1 MRQVLGPGSLGRD
14 PQETAGAAGVGGGE
28 EALDLGSRHAWPGQL
43 AQQTPT
49 SYGRMQVTR

>member
-1 MRQVLGPGSLGRD
+1 M
-14 PQETAGAAGVGGGE
+14 GGGE
-28 EALDLGSRHAWPGQL
+28 EALDLGFRHAWPGQL